1 MAQTMRPILLAS
13 ATAASFLGL
22 RASNPTSHGE
32 ACPRLACWMTAVA
45 PSTSSRRKSS
55 SPWRLILPGRQGTLV
70 LETKGVRFRSTQGP
84 TLYWPFVEIQTFDL
98 LHPRRMVPEG

>member
-1 MAQTMRPILLAS
+1 MAQTMRAILLAS

-22 RASNPTSHGE
+22 RASNPRSHGE

-55 SPWRLILPGRQGTLV
+55 SPCRLILPGRCLPAV
-70 LETKGVRFRSTQGP
+70 AFSRGVMAK
-84 TLYWPFVEIQTFDL
+84 VV
-98 LHPRRMVPEG
+98 HPAPRNCGKRASVSRGHEQI